1 MKNKLVGFVIIIIL
15 LMSTSCIFDRK
26 VPPNSVSVRII
37 CEDTIAICY
46 LDSYVNITKFKTKQS
61 NDTLYIYDIYVGEK
75 PIRAVIPINQDVKY
89 VSFSKERT
97 FYVDSMKIRN
107 EQTFLEWKNGTERG
121 L

>member
-1 MKNKLVGFVIIIIL
+1 
-15 LMSTSCIFDRK
+15 MSTSCTFDWK
-26 VPPNSVSVRII
+26 VPPNIVGVGRF
-37 CEDTIAICY
+37 CEDTIAISI
-46 LDSYVNITKFKTKQS
+46 LDSMSNITKFKTKQS
-61 NDTLYIYDIYVGEK
+61 NDTLYIYDIYAGAK
-75 PIRAVIPINQDVKY
+75 PITAVIPINQDVKY